1 MREILGSELCRAA
14 AVQEALQ
21 VLRQAGN
28 PCALALSAA
37 PPSESRIVFERAA
50 DYAIVQDECCIAQH
64 LPECLELAAAPKLR
78 AAAHIEFVDTATRV
92 LAASDEGSRANNE
105 QLASQLG
112 KAMPGAVA
120 ETVVEEVIEAKGIEL
135 IALCNDELVIK
146 RGSLEG
152 LTGQLEE
159 DLIKLKKDAQE
170 QVADVQ
176 VVIAEETVFVEKEKK
191 ETDELI
197 VVVGKELIIT
207 EEEGTKVAIEEVEVA
222 KIANGVADF
231 QESAIKDLAAAEPA
245 IMKASMESI
254 ITEEE
259 ATKVSIEEV
268 EVAKIANGVAEFA
281 CRDHRRHLR
290 TARCPPTQPSLP
302 PPSQR
307 PLHGRHPPPL
317 DATHSRAAH
326 AVGLHRAPCAV
337 NAVNAV
343 TDGTRVCLRL
353 AVWRTRGPRHR

>member
-105 QLASQLG
+105 PLASQLG

-159 DLIKLKKDAQE
+159 GLIKLKKDAQE

-176 VVIAEETVFVEKEKK
+176 VVIAEEAVFVEKEKK

-207 EEEGTKVAIEEVEVA
+207 EEEGTKVA
-222 KIANGVADF
+222 
-231 QESAIKDLAAAEPA
+231 
-245 IMKASMESI
+245 
-254 ITEEE
+254 
-259 ATKVSIEEV
+259 IEEV

>member
-105 QLASQLG
+105 PLASQLG

-120 ETVVEEVIEAKGIEL
+120 ETVVEEVIEAKGNEL

-159 DLIKLKKDAQE
+159 GLIKLKKDAQE

-197 VVVGKELIIT
+197 VVVGKEL
-207 EEEGTKVAIEEVEVA
+207 
-222 KIANGVADF
+222 
-231 QESAIKDLAAAEPA
+231 
-245 IMKASMESI
+245 I

-353 AVWRTRGPRHR
+353 AVWRTRLTPCAG

>member
-1 MREILGSELCRAA
+1 
-14 AVQEALQ
+14 
-21 VLRQAGN
+21 
-28 PCALALSAA
+28 
-37 PPSESRIVFERAA
+37 
-50 DYAIVQDECCIAQH
+50 
-64 LPECLELAAAPKLR
+64 
-78 AAAHIEFVDTATRV
+78 
-92 LAASDEGSRANNE
+92 
-105 QLASQLG
+105 
-112 KAMPGAVA
+112 MPGAVA

-159 DLIKLKKDAQE
+159 GLIKLKKDAQE

-207 EEEGTKVAIEEVEVA
+207 EEEGTKVA
-222 KIANGVADF
+222 
-231 QESAIKDLAAAEPA
+231 
-245 IMKASMESI
+245 
-254 ITEEE
+254 
-259 ATKVSIEEV
+259 IEEV

-343 TDGTRVCLRL
+343 TDGTRV
-353 AVWRTRGPRHR
+353 